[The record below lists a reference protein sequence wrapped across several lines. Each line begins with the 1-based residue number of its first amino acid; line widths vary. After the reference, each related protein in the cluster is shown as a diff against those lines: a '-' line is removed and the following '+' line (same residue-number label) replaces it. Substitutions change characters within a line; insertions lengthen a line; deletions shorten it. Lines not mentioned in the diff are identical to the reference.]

1 MLGMYDYSGEWSVN
15 VGLPAKSGV
24 SGAVCL
30 VIPGTLGLC
39 IYSPRL
45 DERGNSVRGV
55 EFCMRANRRF
65 KWSIFDRLV
74 STEDGE
80 EMTELRKG
88 SLERRNRE
96 KQENDSIPIDIKRK
110 WEAEELCE
118 VKKRKL

>member
-1 MLGMYDYSGEWSVN
+1 
-15 VGLPAKSGV
+15 
-24 SGAVCL
+24 
-30 VIPGTLGLC
+30 
-39 IYSPRL
+39 
-45 DERGNSVRGV
+45 
-55 EFCMRANRRF
+55 MRANRRF